1 MTRPRRAAR
10 PWRQWIGWAI
20 ETAASALLIAAIDAR
35 CRPPARVVNGPA
47 DIPPR
52 GWRQIAARVWNAFNN
67 DNISII
73 AAGVSFNIVLSIFP
87 ALAAFVALYGLV
99 ADVADAPRRIAALAV
114 LLPPDVLRI
123 VGDEM
128 IRLANVRPGGL
139 SVTLAIGLAFSLWSA
154 NGAMRAMFVG
164 LNVAY
169 EAIETRGFI
178 RQTLVSLAFTIGLL
192 VFLSVVVVALGAG
205 TVASP
210 FLGAPAGWTID
221 LLRWPFLLF
230 LSIGALCLLYRF
242 GPCRPFARW
251 RWITWGG
258 AAATLT
264 WVATSAVFSIYV
276 ARFAHLGRTY
286 GSLATAIG
294 LMLWIW
300 LSAAIVLAGAEL
312 NAEIERES
320 TGSPSAS
327 AHRGTMGIAG
337 R

>member
-1 MTRPRRAAR
+1 MTR

-35 CRPPARVVNGPA
+35 SRPPARVVNGPA

-205 TVASP
+205 TVASA